1 MTREEA
7 CRLLADAP
15 VFWSRLGFCYDPP
28 RAGAD
33 GKPIVF
39 CEDFAKYRRCHDAFS
54 AIGVNVHSSIIH
66 SGWMGVDRYDY
77 SLTDRTLDA
86 LLKGAPERL
95 YIPRVKLNVPPEW
108 CRVHP
113 EETFVYYGGPSDPA
127 EIAALADTP
136 AQDWFG
142 FESEMGYPTNGGSG
156 FVDDRPNLNGVIGL
170 QSFSSK
176 IWVKDACEA
185 LKRFIEHLEN
195 GPYARQILAY
205 HVAFGC
211 CGETTNWGSWRA
223 GGENRRGDY
232 GISHRRDF
240 LAWGVQ
246 KYGSLEAVEEAWKQT
261 GLTPDTLI
269 IPSPN
274 RREAKGQTL
283 EGMFFAEAD
292 QALLPDYHAFLS
304 EKCAEAVLALGK
316 TVHEIAGKP
325 AGAFYGYLVVPQAA
339 YAGHLAV
346 EKILSSPDVDF
357 LASPRAYD
365 YCIAGEPGGEQAPT
379 QSYNRRKIW
388 MDELDNWT
396 HLDLL
401 KRSLAARNMFE
412 TRTLLWREVS
422 KNLAF
427 DQNFWWMDLG
437 EGWYDSPEIMAELKT
452 LRSLIAE
459 LRAKPRQR
467 AAEVLIVVD
476 EESLQTTAVSY
487 TLNQALTKRV
497 KREIRLCGA
506 MADEYRLRDLFDMD
520 LSGYRFI
527 VFINAFAL
535 TVEQKRVIEARVRP
549 GAAILWHYAPGVRGG
564 NFDLSR
570 VKAIAGLGVLPH
582 DGHDPRVYADCA
594 ENGCDYPALRVAPDS
609 DIQPLMTGPDGSI
622 VLASA
627 PRGEGTSY
635 LCAEPVLTS
644 RELRPLMERAGVT
657 LPAPEGCAVYADSR
671 FTAVYPHEDA
681 RVSVPDRACTELIT
695 GARYPAASGET
706 IDVPARGAAF
716 FRFDD

>member
-39 CEDFAKYRRCHDAFS
+39 FEDFAKYRRCHDAFS

-240 LAWGVQ
+240 LAWG
-246 KYGSLEAVEEAWKQT
+246 A
-261 GLTPDTLI
+261 
-269 IPSPN
+269 
-274 RREAKGQTL
+274 
-283 EGMFFAEAD
+283 
-292 QALLPDYHAFLS
+292 
-304 EKCAEAVLALGK
+304 
-316 TVHEIAGKP
+316 P
-325 AGAFYGYLVVPQAA
+325 A
-339 YAGHLAV
+339 
-346 EKILSSPDVDF
+346 
-357 LASPRAYD
+357 
-365 YCIAGEPGGEQAPT
+365 
-379 QSYNRRKIW
+379 
-388 MDELDNWT
+388 
-396 HLDLL
+396 
-401 KRSLAARNMFE
+401 
-412 TRTLLWREVS
+412 
-422 KNLAF
+422 
-427 DQNFWWMDLG
+427 
-437 EGWYDSPEIMAELKT
+437 
-452 LRSLIAE
+452 
-459 LRAKPRQR
+459 
-467 AAEVLIVVD
+467 
-476 EESLQTTAVSY
+476 
-487 TLNQALTKRV
+487 
-497 KREIRLCGA
+497 
-506 MADEYRLRDLFDMD
+506 
-520 LSGYRFI
+520 
-527 VFINAFAL
+527 
-535 TVEQKRVIEARVRP
+535 
-549 GAAILWHYAPGVRGG
+549 
-564 NFDLSR
+564 
-570 VKAIAGLGVLPH
+570 
-582 DGHDPRVYADCA
+582 
-594 ENGCDYPALRVAPDS
+594 
-609 DIQPLMTGPDGSI
+609 
-622 VLASA
+622 
-627 PRGEGTSY
+627 
-635 LCAEPVLTS
+635 
-644 RELRPLMERAGVT
+644 
-657 LPAPEGCAVYADSR
+657 
-671 FTAVYPHEDA
+671 
-681 RVSVPDRACTELIT
+681 
-695 GARYPAASGET
+695 
-706 IDVPARGAAF
+706 
-716 FRFDD
+716 